1 MSNNYKKQEVR
12 ELYHVI
18 YNNRIKQGI
27 KAEDAKRIALDAAS
41 LRFGITNDRV
51 RHILYDKSVDNPSY
65 RTFIYMNNRGII
77 ETLRELLESYSQTLQ
92 LWRKASEEAPD
103 EKSKSVFTNKVLLI
117 SDKIDKYNELIAI
130 IEEVNAH
137 YCSQK
142 R

>member
-18 YNNRIKQGI
+18 YNNRLKEGI

-51 RHILYDKSVDNPSY
+51 RHILYDKSIANPSY
-65 RTFIYMNNRGII
+65 RTFIYMNNQSII
-77 ETLRELLESYSQTLQ
+77 ETLRELLLSYQESVLQ
-92 LWRKASEEAPD
+92 WRRLSLDAPD
-103 EKSKSVFTNKVLLI
+103 EKAESVFTSKILLLEE
-117 SDKIDKYNELIAI
+117 KIDKYNQLIGI
-130 IEEVNAH
+130 IEEINAH